1 MEGSFKQITS
11 KHEIKCVL
19 YFLPFQNPTIKAYER
34 MEITIIDNQ
43 ILKSQK
49 KVHIL
54 ITI

>member
-11 KHEIKCVL
+11 KHGIKCVL
-19 YFLPFQNPTIKAYER
+19 FFLPFQNPTIKAYER

-49 KVHIL
+49 RVHIL